1 MRFIPVRD
9 FRTRPAQIWK
19 DLPGNEEMVITNN
32 GKPIAML
39 APVSESNLEETLNAF
54 RKVKAMNAV
63 QKMQAISF
71 ENNNATMTLSE
82 INEEIAAE
90 RKNRT

>member
-54 RKVKAMNAV
+54 RKIKAMNAV
-63 QKMQAISF
+63 RKMQSISF
-71 ENNNATMTLSE
+71 ENKNNAMTLKE
-82 INEEIAAE
+82 INTEIGAE